1 MLGCFLSLAIRPLK
15 CLKNRKLNGSVTVT
29 KGGTR
34 VKSAIKEWLDNCVE
48 KLNAGELTEADLR
61 RVTTALNSEKQLL
74 LYLYSKSTN
83 LRSPLGAWALYDA
96 TAPDEPVLPSQD
108 APYASVLDAVN
119 DGWRIVQFPRPE
131 LYNFTDV
138 DNAYL
143 TYEFILEK
151 FV

>member
-1 MLGCFLSLAIRPLK
+1 M
-15 CLKNRKLNGSVTVT
+15 
-29 KGGTR
+29 KGEILVESTI
-34 VKSAIKEWLDNCVE
+34 AEWLDNCIK
-48 KLNAGELTEADLR
+48 KLNAAELTEADLR
-61 RVTTALNSEKQLL
+61 GITTALTSQKQLL

-83 LRSPLGAWALYDA
+83 LRSSLGAWALYDT
-96 TAPDEPVLPSQD
+96 TAPDEPVLPSQE

-131 LYNFTDV
+131 LYNFSDV

-143 TYEFILEK
+143 GYEFILEK

>member
-1 MLGCFLSLAIRPLK
+1 M
-15 CLKNRKLNGSVTVT
+15 
-29 KGGTR
+29 
-34 VKSAIKEWLDNCVE
+34 KSAIKKWLDNCIE
-48 KLNAGELTEADLR
+48 KLNAGELTEADLHGIK
-61 RVTTALNSEKQLL
+61 TALNAEKQLI

-108 APYASVLDAVN
+108 APYESVLDAIR

-131 LYNFTDV
+131 LHNFSDV

-143 TYEFILEK
+143 TFEFILEK
-151 FV
+151 YV

>member
-1 MLGCFLSLAIRPLK
+1 MLSRYNDI
-15 CLKNRKLNGSVTVT
+15 NRNE
-29 KGGTR
+29 GGTH
-34 VKSAIKEWLDNCVE
+34 VKPTIKEWLDDSTE
-48 KLNAGELTEADLR
+48 KLKAGELTEADLR
-61 RVTTALNSEKQLL
+61 RVTAILNTEKQLI

-83 LRSPLGAWALYDA
+83 LRSPLGGWALYDA
-96 TAPDEPVLPSQD
+96 TVPDEPVLPSQD
-108 APYASVLDAVN
+108 PPYTSVLDAIN

-151 FV
+151 LV

>member
-1 MLGCFLSLAIRPLK
+1 M
-15 CLKNRKLNGSVTVT
+15 
-29 KGGTR
+29 KGEIF
-34 VKSAIKEWLDNCVE
+34 VKSAIKDWLDNCIE
-48 KLNAGELTEADLR
+48 KLNAGELTETDLR
-61 RVTTALNSEKQLL
+61 GVTDILEAKKQLI

-83 LRSPLGAWALYDA
+83 LRSPLGGWAMYDA
-96 TAPDEPVLPSQD
+96 TAPDEPVLPSQEP
-108 APYASVLDAVN
+108 PYASVLEAVN

-151 FV
+151 FA

>member
-1 MLGCFLSLAIRPLK
+1 MALIIVIEGRTC
-15 CLKNRKLNGSVTVT
+15 
-29 KGGTR
+29 

-48 KLNAGELTEADLR
+48 KLNAGELTEADLCS
-61 RVTTALNSEKQLL
+61 VTAAMNSEKQLI

-83 LRSPLGAWALYDA
+83 LRSPLGGWALYDA
-96 TAPDEPVLPSQD
+96 TAPDEPILPSQD

-138 DNAYL
+138 DNNYL

>member
-1 MLGCFLSLAIRPLK
+1 MALTIAMKGEML
-15 CLKNRKLNGSVTVT
+15 VE
-29 KGGTR
+29 
-34 VKSAIKEWLDNCVE
+34 SATKEWLDNCID
-48 KLNAGELTEADLR
+48 KLNAGELTETDLR
-61 RVTTALNSEKQLL
+61 GVINVFGSKNQLI

-83 LRSPLGAWALYDA
+83 LRSPLGGWALYDA
-96 TAPDEPVLPSQD
+96 TAADEPVLPSQD
-108 APYASVLDAVN
+108 APYASVLDAVS

>member
-1 MLGCFLSLAIRPLK
+1 MMII
-15 CLKNRKLNGSVTVT
+15 VM
-29 KGGTR
+29 KGEIG
-34 VKSAIKEWLDNCVE
+34 VKSGIKEWINSCIE
-48 KLNAGELTEADLR
+48 KLNVGELTETDLR
-61 RVTTALNSEKQLL
+61 SVTDILDSKKQLI

-83 LRSPLGAWALYDA
+83 LRSPLGGWALYDA
-96 TAPDEPVLPSQD
+96 TAPDKPVLPSQD
-108 APYASVLDAVN
+108 APYTSVLDAVN

>member
-1 MLGCFLSLAIRPLK
+1 MKPAIR
-15 CLKNRKLNGSVTVT
+15 
-29 KGGTR
+29 
-34 VKSAIKEWLDNCVE
+34 EWLNNCIE
-48 KLNAGELTEADLR
+48 KLQAGKLTETDLR
-61 RVTTALNSEKQLL
+61 DVTAALNSEKQLI

-83 LRSPLGAWALYDA
+83 LRSPLGGWALYDP

-108 APYASVLDAVN
+108 APYASVLEAVN

-131 LYNFTDV
+131 LYNFSDV

-143 TYEFILEK
+143 TYEFVLEK

>member
-1 MLGCFLSLAIRPLK
+1 MKPAM
-15 CLKNRKLNGSVTVT
+15 
-29 KGGTR
+29 
-34 VKSAIKEWLDNCVE
+34 KEWLDDCIE
-48 KLNAGELTEADLR
+48 KLKVGELTETDLR
-61 RVTTALNSEKQLL
+61 DVTAALNAEKQLI

-83 LRSPLGAWALYDA
+83 LRSPLGGWALYDA

-108 APYASVLDAVN
+108 APYTSVLDAVN

-131 LYNFTDV
+131 LYNFSDV

>member
-1 MLGCFLSLAIRPLK
+1 M
-15 CLKNRKLNGSVTVT
+15 
-29 KGGTR
+29 
-34 VKSAIKEWLDNCVE
+34 KSAVEEWLDNCVE
-48 KLNAGELTEADLR
+48 KLKVGELTEVDLR
-61 RVTTALNSEKQLL
+61 GVTAVLNSERQLI

-96 TAPDEPVLPSQD
+96 TAPDEPILPSQD
-108 APYASVLDAVN
+108 VPYTSVLDAVR

>member
-1 MLGCFLSLAIRPLK
+1 M
-15 CLKNRKLNGSVTVT
+15 
-29 KGGTR
+29 KGETC
-34 VKSAIKEWLDNCVE
+34 VKSAIKEWIDNCVE

-61 RVTTALNSEKQLL
+61 GVTAALNSEKQLL

-96 TAPDEPVLPSQD
+96 TAPDEPVLPSQEP
-108 APYASVLDAVN
+108 PYTSVLDAVS

-138 DNAYL
+138 DNTYL

-151 FV
+151 YV

>member
-1 MLGCFLSLAIRPLK
+1 M
-15 CLKNRKLNGSVTVT
+15 
-29 KGGTR
+29 KGGTC
-34 VKSAIKEWLDNCVE
+34 VKSGIKEWVDDCIE
-48 KLNAGELTEADLR
+48 KLNAGELTETDLR
-61 RVTTALNSEKQLL
+61 GVTNLLGSKKQLI

-83 LRSPLGAWALYDA
+83 LRSPLGGWAVYDA

-151 FV
+151 YV

>member
-1 MLGCFLSLAIRPLK
+1 M
-15 CLKNRKLNGSVTVT
+15 
-29 KGGTR
+29 KGEIC

-48 KLNAGELTEADLR
+48 KLNAGELTETDLR
-61 RVTTALNSEKQLL
+61 GVAVILDSEKQLI

-83 LRSPLGAWALYDA
+83 LRSPLGGWALYDA
-96 TAPDEPVLPSQD
+96 AAPDKPVLPSQD

-138 DNAYL
+138 DNTYL

-151 FV
+151 YV

>member
-1 MLGCFLSLAIRPLK
+1 M
-15 CLKNRKLNGSVTVT
+15 
-29 KGGTR
+29 KGETR
-34 VKSAIKEWLDNCVE
+34 VKSTIKEWLDNCVE
-48 KLNAGELTEADLR
+48 KLNAGDLTEADLR
-61 RVTTALNSEKQLL
+61 DVTTALNSERQLL

-83 LRSPLGAWALYDA
+83 LRSPLGGWALYDA
-96 TAPDEPVLPSQD
+96 TAPDEPVLPSQEP
-108 APYASVLDAVN
+108 PYASVLDAVN

-138 DNAYL
+138 DNTYL

>member
-1 MLGCFLSLAIRPLK
+1 M
-15 CLKNRKLNGSVTVT
+15 KLT
-29 KGGTR
+29 
-34 VKSAIKEWLDNCVE
+34 IKEWLDNCLE
-48 KLNAGELTEADLR
+48 KLNAGELTEDDLR
-61 RVTTALNSEKQLL
+61 GVTNAL
-74 LYLYSKSTN
+74 KSSQRSSCSSISIPSLRTYN
-83 LRSPLGAWALYDA
+83 FTRSPLGAWALYD
-96 TAPDEPVLPSQD
+96 TTVPDEPVLPSQD

-151 FV
+151 IV

>member
-1 MLGCFLSLAIRPLK
+1 M
-15 CLKNRKLNGSVTVT
+15 KLV
-29 KGGTR
+29 
-34 VKSAIKEWLDNCVE
+34 IEEWLEDCIE
-48 KLNAGELTEADLR
+48 KLNAGELTEVDLR
-61 RVTTALNSEKQLL
+61 RVTTLLDSQTQLI

-83 LRSPLGAWALYDA
+83 LRSPLGGWALYDA

-108 APYASVLDAVN
+108 APYTSVLDAVR

-151 FV
+151 LV

>member
-1 MLGCFLSLAIRPLK
+1 MII
-15 CLKNRKLNGSVTVT
+15 TVT

-34 VKSAIKEWLDNCVE
+34 VKSTIKEWLDNCVE

>member
-1 MLGCFLSLAIRPLK
+1 MC
-15 CLKNRKLNGSVTVT
+15 
-29 KGGTR
+29 
-34 VKSAIKEWLDNCVE
+34 VKSAIKERLDNCIE

-61 RVTTALNSEKQLL
+61 AVIAALNSEKQLL

-108 APYASVLDAVN
+108 APYESVLDAVR

-131 LYNFTDV
+131 LHNFSDV
-138 DNAYL
+138 ENTYL

-151 FV
+151 YV

>member
-1 MLGCFLSLAIRPLK
+1 MKGAI
-15 CLKNRKLNGSVTVT
+15 
-29 KGGTR
+29 R
-34 VKSAIKEWLDNCVE
+34 VKSAIKEWINSCIE
-48 KLNAGELTEADLR
+48 KLNAGELTETDLR
-61 RVTTALNSEKQLL
+61 CVTDILDEKKQLI

-83 LRSPLGAWALYDA
+83 LRSPLGGWALYDA
-96 TAPDEPVLPSQD
+96 TATDEPVLPSQD
-108 APYASVLDAVN
+108 APYTSVLDAVN

-143 TYEFILEK
+143 TYEFILQK

>member
-1 MLGCFLSLAIRPLK
+1 M
-15 CLKNRKLNGSVTVT
+15 
-29 KGGTR
+29 KGETC
-34 VKSAIKEWLDNCVE
+34 VKSAINDWLNNCIE
-48 KLNAGELTEADLR
+48 KLNAGELTETDLR
-61 RVTTALNSEKQLL
+61 GVTDILGGKKQLI

-83 LRSPLGAWALYDA
+83 LRSPLGGWALYDTTA
-96 TAPDEPVLPSQD
+96 TDEPVLPSQD

-119 DGWRIVQFPRPE
+119 DGWRIIQFPRPE

>member
-1 MLGCFLSLAIRPLK
+1 M
-15 CLKNRKLNGSVTVT
+15 
-29 KGGTR
+29 KGETC
-34 VKSAIKEWLDNCVE
+34 VKSPIKEWLDNCIE
-48 KLNAGELTEADLR
+48 KLNAGELTETDLR
-61 RVTTALNSEKQLL
+61 DVATLLNSEKQLL

-83 LRSPLGAWALYDA
+83 LRSPLGGWAVYDA
-96 TAPDEPVLPSQD
+96 TAPDEPVLPSQEP
-108 APYASVLDAVN
+108 PYASVLDAVR

-151 FV
+151 IV